1 MHARYLARNYD
12 VIISQQIHYGIGYSE
27 PRISDRE
34 KLLGQSIEDAADRWV
49 KNVSSPHKRIFF
61 IEDTSVIIHS
71 LSKDEEYPGVDIK
84 YWMKKN
90 NFDSI
95 DKMLKKKGNDRR
107 VTVRSDI
114 LLYLPNHLREI
125 EGKKYMWF
133 NSSING
139 TICEQEHDI
148 KTNPLYPW
156 LDNKSF
162 NKWFVPNGCN
172 IPISMLPI
180 HEADKYDFRLV
191 AFKAILEYLEAKHII
206 RKKTITSHPH
216 RQSSFLDSSTSIFL
230 ISGLPCAG
238 KTTLGQFFSEKCG
251 YYHIEASDFMY
262 LSYYQRHG
270 VSSPVSVADFAE
282 QALDETPSIVV
293 DQIIENLMNFDNIP
307 VIITGFRSSK
317 EIDSFVNQYEGPF
330 EVKAVYIDAEDS
342 LRFQRSLKRDRQ
354 DKVFT
359 QKDYFLRDKQQLK
372 MGLREI
378 QAQLQ
383 SETILNNEDIDTY
396 TRTFLN
402 RYGLII
408 PKQSWTEIKTFQSRP
423 SRLETAILLTLI
435 NNKEK
440 INEFLTTTQIAHCIN
455 KFFSETSFKTSKNNV
470 SRYFNQSF
478 HPYYEIKVN
487 NGKIGY
493 RLSNT
498 GRGRA
503 MIMLRQNEDSQPQ
516 TDGVSSG
523 KGLF

>member
-34 KLLGQSIEDAADRWV
+34 KLLEQSIEDATDRWV
-49 KNVSSPHKRIFF
+49 KNVSSPQKRIFF

-114 LLYLPNHLREI
+114 LLYLPKQLQEI
-125 EGKKYMWF
+125 EGKKYMRF

-139 TICEQEHDI
+139 TICEQEHDF

-172 IPISMLPI
+172 IPISILPI
-180 HEADKYDFRLV
+180 HEADKYDFRLG

-206 RKKTITSHPH
+206 RKKTITSHP
-216 RQSSFLDSSTSIFL
+216 RQGSLPDSSTSIFL

-238 KTTLGQFFSEKCG
+238 KTTLGLYFSEKCG

-270 VSSPVSVADFAE
+270 VNSPVSVADFAE
-282 QALDETPSIVV
+282 QALNETPSIVV

-307 VIITGFRSSK
+307 VIITGFRSPK

-330 EVKAVYIDAEDS
+330 EVKAVYIDAEAS
-342 LRFQRSLKRDRQ
+342 LRFQRSLKRDR
-354 DKVFT
+354 
-359 QKDYFLRDKQQLK
+359 R
-372 MGLREI
+372 
-378 QAQLQ
+378 
-383 SETILNNEDIDTY
+383 SEE
-396 TRTFLN
+396 R
-402 RYGLII
+402 RVG
-408 PKQSWTEIKTFQSRP
+408 KECRSRW
-423 SRLETAILLTLI
+423 S
-435 NNKEK
+435 
-440 INEFLTTTQIAHCIN
+440 
-455 KFFSETSFKTSKNNV
+455 
-470 SRYFNQSF
+470 
-478 HPYYEIKVN
+478 PYH
-487 NGKIGY
+487 
-493 RLSNT
+493 
-498 GRGRA
+498 
-503 MIMLRQNEDSQPQ
+503 
-516 TDGVSSG
+516 
-523 KGLF
+523 